1 MQCDWSMGGMFIDIQ
16 HGNLGGKLP
25 KNNISNASVENFLN
39 ELSPIISKMCNN
51 KNNTIITVDKNL
63 DF

>member
-1 MQCDWSMGGMFIDIQ
+1 MGGMLIDIQ
-16 HGNLGGKLP
+16 HGNLGRKLT
-25 KNNISNASVENFLN
+25 KNSISNASVENFLN

-51 KNNTIITVDKNL
+51 NNNTIITVDKNL